1 MYNSPTLNRFK
12 VSPLMLA
19 MAAATVFL
27 PTLVS
32 AASTVGNESTQL
44 ETITV
49 QAEEENPAVTGGA
62 KSYTAKSASTS
73 TKLNLS
79 LRETPQS
86 VKVLTREYL
95 DDANI
100 NSFQDMLNSVTGVT
114 TNRWDERQYPTA
126 RGFDVDYYLFDS
138 VPSTVGMDASD
149 PDLTMYDRVELV
161 KGANGLMTGAG
172 NPAIA
177 INMIRKHADSKELT
191 GRLSTSFGSWDNYS
205 STVDISAPLTRDG
218 DVRGRLVVKHE
229 TKDSFMDG
237 YEKENNVLYGVIDA
251 DLTDSTYVS
260 VGASYQ
266 NLERD
271 GVRWGGLPAFYSDGT
286 RTNFDRSKII
296 SSDWTYWD
304 TDTIS
309 AFATMK
315 QKLFK
320 DVNLNIN
327 YSYRELKQE
336 TALLYFGP
344 SYANG
349 GTVPNTGTVDKATNQ
364 GVGSLSTW
372 SDRTKTTENN
382 IDTFISAPF
391 TLGGLQQEVVAGF
404 MYNQSKNDTWYSGS
418 PTLSGAT
425 IDFDDINMPLAGDI
439 SNTNLYQVPNKT
451 TQTGAYLAGKFILL
465 EPLKLITGVRVSNWK
480 YESEDGV
487 NNRKFNNEVTPYAGL
502 VFDFLDDYSWYA
514 SYTEIF
520 KPEDKRNVNGEYL
533 DPRNGNSLETGL
545 KGEFLDGQLNASLAV
560 FKTQQDNVAEAI
572 DNVFIPDANGDPTK
586 EQAYRSVDGVESK
599 GIEFELDGKITNN
612 WDMSFG
618 VAHFNVEDANGKK
631 VQTTAARTSANL
643 FTKYT
648 LDKWSLGGGLNYKS
662 EAYKDEAARRITQ
675 DAYVLANLM
684 AAYQVDQNIKLQL
697 NVNNLF
703 DEKYYEGLGKNSM
716 VYGAPRN
723 ATLTFRYQF

>member
-49 QAEEENPAVTGGA
+49 QAEKENPAVTEGT

-126 RGFDVDYYLFDS
+126 RGFDVDYYLFDG
-138 VPSTVGMDASD
+138 VPSSSELDIASD
-149 PDLTMYDRVELV
+149 PDLSMYDRVELV

-177 INMIRKHADSKELT
+177 INMIRKHANAKELT
-191 GRLSTSFGSWDNYS
+191 GTLSSSYGSWNAWNS
-205 STVDISAPLTRDG
+205 MADISAPLNADG
-218 DVRGRLVVKHE
+218 TVRGRVVVKHE
-229 TKDSFMDG
+229 STDSFADL
-237 YEKENNVLYGVIDA
+237 YEKENNLFYGVLDA
-251 DLTDSTYVS
+251 DLTDSTYLS

-266 NLERD
+266 ELDRS
-271 GVRWGGLPAFYSDGT
+271 GIKWGGLPAFYNDGSLT
-286 RTNFDRSKII
+286 DFDRDLTVT
-296 SSDWTYWD
+296 SDWTYWN
-304 TDTIS
+304 TNTTTV
-309 AFATMK
+309 FAQFK
-315 QKLFK
+315 QKLFN
-320 DVNLNIN
+320 DITLNVN
-327 YSYRELKQE
+327 YDYREIDAE
-336 TALLYFGP
+336 TALLYLW
-344 SYANG
+344 SES
-349 GTVPNTGTVDKATNQ
+349 VDKTTNSS
-364 GVGSLSTW
+364 GGLYPYTDTS
-372 SDRTKTTENN
+372 KTTQNN
-382 IDTFISAPF
+382 ADVYISAPF

-404 MYNQSKNDTWYSGS
+404 MYNQSELTDRYYGS
-418 PTLSGAT
+418 PTLDNGT
-425 IDFDDINMPLAGDI
+425 IDFNNFTPSKIIGSINNNVANP
-439 SNTNLYQVPNKT
+439 SNKT
-451 TQTGAYLAGKFILL
+451 TQTGAYLAGKFTLL
-465 EPLKLITGVRVSNWK
+465 EPLKLVTGVRVSNWE
-480 YESEDGV
+480 YESEDG
-487 NNRKFNNEVTPYAGL
+487 NGNRKYNNKVTPYAGL
-502 VFDFLDDYSWYA
+502 IYDFLEDYSWYA

-520 KPEDKRNVNGEYL
+520 KPENKQDANQQYL
-533 DPRNGNSLETGL
+533 DPREGKSYETGL
-545 KGEFLDGQLNASLAV
+545 KGEFFDKQLNASMSV
-560 FKTQQDNVAEAI
+560 FLTQQDNVAEKI
-572 DNVFIPDANGDPTK
+572 GSIKIGDEFKDVYSSTD
-586 EQAYRSVDGVESK
+586 SVESK
-599 GIEFELDGKITNN
+599 GFEIELDGKITNN

-662 EAYKDEAARRITQ
+662 EAYKDEAAGRITQ

>member
-49 QAEEENPAVTGGA
+49 QAEKENPAVTGGA

-126 RGFDVDYYLFDS
+126 RGFDVDYYLFDG
-138 VPSTVGMDASD
+138 VPSSSELDIASD
-149 PDLTMYDRVELV
+149 PDLSMYDRVELV

-177 INMIRKHADSKELT
+177 INMIRKHANAKELT
-191 GRLSTSFGSWDNYS
+191 GTLSSSYGSWNAWNS
-205 STVDISAPLTRDG
+205 MADISAPLNADG
-218 DVRGRLVVKHE
+218 TVRGRVVVKHE
-229 TKDSFMDG
+229 STDSFADL
-237 YEKENNVLYGVIDA
+237 YEKENNLFYGVLDA
-251 DLTDSTYVS
+251 DLTDSTYLS

-266 NLERD
+266 ELDRS
-271 GVRWGGLPAFYSDGT
+271 GIKWGGLPAFYNDGSLT
-286 RTNFDRSKII
+286 DFDRDLTVT
-296 SSDWTYWD
+296 SDWTYWN
-304 TDTIS
+304 TNTTT
-309 AFATMK
+309 AFAQFK
-315 QKLFK
+315 QKLFN
-320 DVNLNIN
+320 DITLNVN
-327 YSYRELKQE
+327 YDYREIDAE
-336 TALLYFGP
+336 TALLYLW
-344 SYANG
+344 SES
-349 GTVPNTGTVDKATNQ
+349 VDKTTNSS
-364 GVGSLSTW
+364 GGLYPYTDTS
-372 SDRTKTTENN
+372 KTTQNN
-382 IDTFISAPF
+382 ADVYISAPF

-404 MYNQSKNDTWYSGS
+404 MYNQSELTDRYYGS
-418 PTLSGAT
+418 PTLDNGT
-425 IDFDDINMPLAGDI
+425 IDFNNFTPSKIIGSINNNVANP
-439 SNTNLYQVPNKT
+439 SNKT
-451 TQTGAYLAGKFILL
+451 TQTGVYLAGKFTLL
-465 EPLKLITGVRVSNWK
+465 EPLKLVTGVRVSNWE
-480 YESEDGV
+480 YESEDG
-487 NNRKFNNEVTPYAGL
+487 NGNRKYNNKVTPYAGL
-502 VFDFLDDYSWYA
+502 IYDFLEDYSWYA

-520 KPEDKRNVNGEYL
+520 KPENKQDANQQYL
-533 DPRNGNSLETGL
+533 DPREGKSYETGL
-545 KGEFLDGQLNASLAV
+545 KGEFFDKQLNASMSV
-560 FKTQQDNVAEAI
+560 FLTQQDNVAEKI
-572 DNVFIPDANGDPTK
+572 GSIKIGDEFKDVYSSTD
-586 EQAYRSVDGVESK
+586 SVESK
-599 GIEFELDGKITNN
+599 GFEIELDGKITNN

>member
-49 QAEEENPAVTGGA
+49 QAEKENPAVTEGT

-126 RGFDVDYYLFDS
+126 RGFDVDYYLFDG
-138 VPSTVGMDASD
+138 VPSSSELDIASD
-149 PDLTMYDRVELV
+149 PDLSMYDRVELV

-177 INMIRKHADSKELT
+177 INMIRKHANAKELT
-191 GRLSTSFGSWDNYS
+191 GTLSSSYGSWNAWNS
-205 STVDISAPLTRDG
+205 MADISAPLNADG
-218 DVRGRLVVKHE
+218 TVRGRVVVKHE
-229 TKDSFMDG
+229 STDSFADL
-237 YEKENNVLYGVIDA
+237 YEKENNLFYGVLDA
-251 DLTDSTYVS
+251 DLTDSTYLS

-266 NLERD
+266 ELDRS
-271 GVRWGGLPAFYSDGT
+271 GIKWGGLPAFYNDGSLT
-286 RTNFDRSKII
+286 DFDRDLTVT
-296 SSDWTYWD
+296 SDWTYWN
-304 TDTIS
+304 TNTTT
-309 AFATMK
+309 AFAQFK
-315 QKLFK
+315 QKLFN
-320 DVNLNIN
+320 DITLNVN
-327 YSYRELKQE
+327 YDYREIDAE
-336 TALLYFGP
+336 TALLYLW
-344 SYANG
+344 SES
-349 GTVPNTGTVDKATNQ
+349 VDKTTNSS
-364 GVGSLSTW
+364 GGLYPYTDTS
-372 SDRTKTTENN
+372 KTTQNN
-382 IDTFISAPF
+382 ADVYISAPF

-404 MYNQSKNDTWYSGS
+404 MYNQSELTDRYYGS
-418 PTLSGAT
+418 PTLDNGT
-425 IDFDDINMPLAGDI
+425 IDFNNFTPSKIIGSINNNVANP
-439 SNTNLYQVPNKT
+439 SNKT
-451 TQTGAYLAGKFILL
+451 TQTGVYLAGKFTLL
-465 EPLKLITGVRVSNWK
+465 EPLKLVTGVRVSNWE
-480 YESEDGV
+480 YESEDG
-487 NNRKFNNEVTPYAGL
+487 NGNRKYNNKVTPYAGL
-502 VFDFLDDYSWYA
+502 IYDFLEDYSWYA

-520 KPEDKRNVNGEYL
+520 KPENKQDANQQYL
-533 DPRNGNSLETGL
+533 DPREGKSYETGL
-545 KGEFLDGQLNASLAV
+545 KGEFFDKQLNASMSV
-560 FKTQQDNVAEAI
+560 FLTQQDNVAEKI
-572 DNVFIPDANGDPTK
+572 GSIKIGDEFKDVYSSTD
-586 EQAYRSVDGVESK
+586 SVESK
-599 GIEFELDGKITNN
+599 GFEIELDGKITNN

-618 VAHFNVEDANGKK
+618 IAHFNAEDANGKK

-662 EAYKDEAARRITQ
+662 EAYKDEAAGRITQ

>member
-32 AASTVGNESTQL
+32 AAAIDNESTQL

-49 QAEEENPAVTGGA
+49 QAEEENPAVTEGT

-126 RGFDVDYYLFDS
+126 RGFDVDYYLFDG
-138 VPSTVGMDASD
+138 VPSSSELDIASD
-149 PDLTMYDRVELV
+149 PDLSMYDRVELV

-172 NPAIA
+172 NPSIA
-177 INMIRKHADSKELT
+177 INMVRKHANAKELT
-191 GRLSTSFGSWDNYS
+191 GTLSSSYGSWNAWNS
-205 STVDISAPLTRDG
+205 MADISAPLNADG
-218 DVRGRLVVKHE
+218 TVRGRVVVKHE
-229 TKDSFMDG
+229 STDSFADL
-237 YEKENNVLYGVIDA
+237 YEKENNLFYGVLDA

-266 NLERD
+266 ELDRS
-271 GVRWGGLPAFYSDGT
+271 GIKWGGLPAFYNDGSLT
-286 RTNFDRSKII
+286 DFDRDLTVT
-296 SSDWTYWD
+296 SDWTYWN
-304 TDTIS
+304 TNTTT
-309 AFATMK
+309 AFAQFK
-315 QKLFK
+315 QKLFN
-320 DVNLNIN
+320 DITLNVN
-327 YSYRELKQE
+327 YDYREIDAE
-336 TALLYFGP
+336 TALLYLW
-344 SYANG
+344 SES
-349 GTVPNTGTVDKATNQ
+349 VDKTTNSS
-364 GVGSLSTW
+364 GGLYPYTDTS
-372 SDRTKTTENN
+372 KTTQNN
-382 IDTFISAPF
+382 ADVYISAPF

-404 MYNQSKNDTWYSGS
+404 MYNQSKLTDRYYGS
-418 PTLSGAT
+418 PTLDNST
-425 IDFDDINMPLAGDI
+425 IDFNNFTPSKILGSINNNVAN
-439 SNTNLYQVPNKT
+439 SSNKT
-451 TQTGAYLAGKFILL
+451 TQTGAYLAGKFTLL
-465 EPLKLITGVRVSNWK
+465 EPLKLVTGVRVSNWE
-480 YESEDGV
+480 YESADGKG
-487 NNRKFNNEVTPYAGL
+487 NRKFDNKVTPYAGL
-502 VFDFLDDYSWYA
+502 IYDFLEDYSWYA
-514 SYTEIF
+514 SYTGIF
-520 KPEDKRNVNGEYL
+520 KPEDKQDANQQYL
-533 DPRNGNSLETGL
+533 DPREGKSYETGL
-545 KGEFLDGQLNASLAV
+545 KGEFFDKQLNASMSV
-560 FKTQQDNVAEAI
+560 FLTKQDNVAEKSGSIEI
-572 DNVFIPDANGDPTK
+572 DNKPVDV
-586 EQAYRSVDGVESK
+586 YSSVDGVESK
-599 GIEFELDGKITNN
+599 GFEIELDGKLTDK
-612 WDMSFG
+612 WDMTFG
-618 VAHFNVEDANGKK
+618 IAHFNAEDANGKK

-643 FTKYT
+643 FSKYT
-648 LDKWSLGGGLNYKS
+648 LDRWSFGGGLNYKS
-662 EAYKDEAARRITQ
+662 EAYKDETAGRITQ

>member
-32 AASTVGNESTQL
+32 AAAIENESTQL

-49 QAEEENPAVTGGA
+49 QAEEENPAVTEGT

-126 RGFDVDYYLFDS
+126 RGFDVDYYLFDG
-138 VPSTVGMDASD
+138 VPSSSELDIASD
-149 PDLTMYDRVELV
+149 PDLSMYDRVELV

-177 INMIRKHADSKELT
+177 INMIRKHANAKELT
-191 GRLSTSFGSWDNYS
+191 GTLSSSYGSWNAWNS
-205 STVDISAPLTRDG
+205 MADISAPLNADG
-218 DVRGRLVVKHE
+218 TVRGRVVVKHE
-229 TKDSFMDG
+229 STDSFADL
-237 YEKENNVLYGVIDA
+237 YEKENNLFYGVLDA
-251 DLTDSTYVS
+251 DLTDSTYLS

-266 NLERD
+266 ELDRS
-271 GVRWGGLPAFYSDGT
+271 GIKWGGLPAFYDDGSLT
-286 RTNFDRSKII
+286 DFDRDLTVT
-296 SSDWTYWD
+296 SDWTYWN
-304 TDTIS
+304 TNTTT
-309 AFATMK
+309 AFAQFK
-315 QKLFK
+315 QKLFN
-320 DVNLNIN
+320 DITLNVN
-327 YSYRELKQE
+327 YDYREIDAE
-336 TALLYFGP
+336 TALLYLW
-344 SYANG
+344 SES
-349 GTVPNTGTVDKATNQ
+349 VDKTTNSS
-364 GVGSLSTW
+364 GGLYPYTDTS
-372 SDRTKTTENN
+372 KTTQNN
-382 IDTFISAPF
+382 ADVYISAPF

-404 MYNQSKNDTWYSGS
+404 MYNQSELTDRYYGS
-418 PTLSGAT
+418 PTLDNGT
-425 IDFDDINMPLAGDI
+425 IDFNNFTPSKIIGSINNNVANP
-439 SNTNLYQVPNKT
+439 SNKT
-451 TQTGAYLAGKFILL
+451 TQTGAYLAGKFTLL
-465 EPLKLITGVRVSNWK
+465 EPLKLVTGVRVSNWE
-480 YESEDGV
+480 YESEDG
-487 NNRKFNNEVTPYAGL
+487 NGNRKYNNKVTPYAGL
-502 VFDFLDDYSWYA
+502 IYDFLEDYSWYA

-520 KPEDKRNVNGEYL
+520 KPENKQDANQQYL
-533 DPRNGNSLETGL
+533 DPREGKSYETGL
-545 KGEFLDGQLNASLAV
+545 KGEFFDKQLNASMSV
-560 FKTQQDNVAEAI
+560 FLTQQDNVAEKI
-572 DNVFIPDANGDPTK
+572 GSIKIGDEFKDVYSSTD
-586 EQAYRSVDGVESK
+586 SVESK
-599 GIEFELDGKITNN
+599 GFEIELDGKITNN

-662 EAYKDEAARRITQ
+662 EAYKDEAAGRITQ

-684 AAYQVDQNIKLQL
+684 AAYQIDQNIKLQL

>member
-49 QAEEENPAVTGGA
+49 QAEKENPAVTEGT

-126 RGFDVDYYLFDS
+126 RGFDVDYYLFDG
-138 VPSTVGMDASD
+138 VPSSSELDIASD
-149 PDLTMYDRVELV
+149 PDLSMYDRVELV

-177 INMIRKHADSKELT
+177 INMIRKHANAKELT
-191 GRLSTSFGSWDNYS
+191 GTLSSSYGSWNAWNS
-205 STVDISAPLTRDG
+205 MADISAPLNADG
-218 DVRGRLVVKHE
+218 TVRGRVVVKHE
-229 TKDSFMDG
+229 STDSFADL
-237 YEKENNVLYGVIDA
+237 YEKENNLFYGVLDA
-251 DLTDSTYVS
+251 DLTDSTYLS

-266 NLERD
+266 ELDRS
-271 GVRWGGLPAFYSDGT
+271 GIKWGGLPAFYNDGSLT
-286 RTNFDRSKII
+286 DFDRDLTVT
-296 SSDWTYWD
+296 SDWTYWN
-304 TDTIS
+304 TNTTT
-309 AFATMK
+309 AFAQFK
-315 QKLFK
+315 QKLFN
-320 DVNLNIN
+320 DITLNVN
-327 YSYRELKQE
+327 YDYREIDAE
-336 TALLYFGP
+336 TALLYLW
-344 SYANG
+344 SES
-349 GTVPNTGTVDKATNQ
+349 VDKTTNSS
-364 GVGSLSTW
+364 GGLYPYTDTS
-372 SDRTKTTENN
+372 KTTQNN
-382 IDTFISAPF
+382 ADVYISAPF

-404 MYNQSKNDTWYSGS
+404 MYNQSELTDRYYGS
-418 PTLSGAT
+418 PTLDNGT
-425 IDFDDINMPLAGDI
+425 IDFNNFTPSKIIGSINNNVANP
-439 SNTNLYQVPNKT
+439 SNKT
-451 TQTGAYLAGKFILL
+451 TQTGVYLAGKFTLL
-465 EPLKLITGVRVSNWK
+465 EPLKLVTGVRVSNWE
-480 YESEDGV
+480 YESEDG
-487 NNRKFNNEVTPYAGL
+487 NGNRKYNNKVTPYAGL
-502 VFDFLDDYSWYA
+502 IYDFLEDYSWYA

-520 KPEDKRNVNGEYL
+520 KPENKQDANQQYL
-533 DPRNGNSLETGL
+533 DPREGKSYETGL
-545 KGEFLDGQLNASLAV
+545 KGEFFDKQLNASMSV
-560 FKTQQDNVAEAI
+560 FLTQQDNVAEKI
-572 DNVFIPDANGDPTK
+572 GSIKIGDEFKDVYSSTD
-586 EQAYRSVDGVESK
+586 SVESK
-599 GIEFELDGKITNN
+599 GFEIELDGKITNN

-662 EAYKDEAARRITQ
+662 EAYKDEAAGRITQ

>member
-1 MYNSPTLNRFK
+1 MYNSPTLNRSK

-49 QAEEENPAVTGGA
+49 QAEKENPAVTEGT

-126 RGFDVDYYLFDS
+126 RGFDVDYYLFDG
-138 VPSTVGMDASD
+138 VPSSSELDIASD
-149 PDLTMYDRVELV
+149 PDLSMYDRVELV

-177 INMIRKHADSKELT
+177 INMIRKHANSKELT
-191 GRLSTSFGSWDNYS
+191 GTLSSSYGSWNAWNS
-205 STVDISAPLTRDG
+205 MADISAPLNADG
-218 DVRGRLVVKHE
+218 TVRGRVVVKHE
-229 TKDSFMDG
+229 STDSFADL
-237 YEKENNVLYGVIDA
+237 YEKENNLFYGVLDA
-251 DLTDSTYVS
+251 DLTDSTYLS

-266 NLERD
+266 ELDRS
-271 GVRWGGLPAFYSDGT
+271 GIKWGGLPAFYNDGSLT
-286 RTNFDRSKII
+286 DFDRDLTVT
-296 SSDWTYWD
+296 SDWTYWN
-304 TDTIS
+304 TNTTT
-309 AFATMK
+309 AFAQFK
-315 QKLFK
+315 QKLFN
-320 DVNLNIN
+320 DITLNVN
-327 YSYRELKQE
+327 YDYREIDAE
-336 TALLYFGP
+336 TALLYLW
-344 SYANG
+344 SES
-349 GTVPNTGTVDKATNQ
+349 VDKTTNSS
-364 GVGSLSTW
+364 GGLYPYTDTS
-372 SDRTKTTENN
+372 KTTQNN
-382 IDTFISAPF
+382 ADVYISAPF

-404 MYNQSKNDTWYSGS
+404 MYNQSELTDRYYGS
-418 PTLSGAT
+418 PTLDNGT
-425 IDFDDINMPLAGDI
+425 IDFNNFTPSKIIGSINNNVENP
-439 SNTNLYQVPNKT
+439 SNKT
-451 TQTGAYLAGKFILL
+451 TQTGAYLAGKFTLV
-465 EPLKLITGVRVSNWK
+465 EPLKLVTGVRVSNWE
-480 YESEDGV
+480 YESEDDNG
-487 NNRKFNNEVTPYAGL
+487 NRKYNNKVTPYAGL
-502 VFDFLDDYSWYA
+502 IYDFLEDYSWYA

-520 KPEDKRNVNGEYL
+520 KPENKQDANQQYL
-533 DPRNGNSLETGL
+533 DPREGKSYETGL
-545 KGEFLDGQLNASLAV
+545 KGEFFNKQLNASMSV
-560 FKTQQDNVAEAI
+560 FLTQQDNVAEKI
-572 DNVFIPDANGDPTK
+572 GSIKIGDEFKDVYSSTD
-586 EQAYRSVDGVESK
+586 SVESK
-599 GIEFELDGKITNN
+599 GFEIELDGKITNN

-618 VAHFNVEDANGKK
+618 VAHFNAEDANGKK

-662 EAYKDEAARRITQ
+662 EAYKDEAAGRITQ

>member
-1 MYNSPTLNRFK
+1 MYNSPTLNRSK

-49 QAEEENPAVTGGA
+49 QAEKENPAVTEGT

-126 RGFDVDYYLFDS
+126 RGFDVDYYLFDG
-138 VPSTVGMDASD
+138 VPSSSELDIASD
-149 PDLTMYDRVELV
+149 PDLSMYDRVELV

-177 INMIRKHADSKELT
+177 INMIRKHANSKELT
-191 GRLSTSFGSWDNYS
+191 GTLSSSYGSWNAWNS
-205 STVDISAPLTRDG
+205 MADISAPLNADG
-218 DVRGRLVVKHE
+218 TVRGRVVVKHE
-229 TKDSFMDG
+229 STDSFADL
-237 YEKENNVLYGVIDA
+237 YEKENNLFYGVLDA
-251 DLTDSTYVS
+251 DLTDSTYLS

-266 NLERD
+266 ELDRS
-271 GVRWGGLPAFYSDGT
+271 GIKWGGLPAFYNDGSLT
-286 RTNFDRSKII
+286 DFDRDLTVT
-296 SSDWTYWD
+296 SDWTYWN
-304 TDTIS
+304 TNTTTV
-309 AFATMK
+309 FAQFK
-315 QKLFK
+315 QKLFN
-320 DVNLNIN
+320 DITLNVN
-327 YSYRELKQE
+327 YDYREIDAE
-336 TALLYFGP
+336 TALLYLW
-344 SYANG
+344 SES
-349 GTVPNTGTVDKATNQ
+349 VDKTTNSS
-364 GVGSLSTW
+364 GGLYPYTDTS
-372 SDRTKTTENN
+372 KTTQNN
-382 IDTFISAPF
+382 ADVYISAPF

-404 MYNQSKNDTWYSGS
+404 MYNQSELTDRYYGS
-418 PTLSGAT
+418 PTLDNGT
-425 IDFDDINMPLAGDI
+425 IDFNNFTPSKIIGSINNNVENP
-439 SNTNLYQVPNKT
+439 SNKT
-451 TQTGAYLAGKFILL
+451 TQTGAYLAGKFTLV
-465 EPLKLITGVRVSNWK
+465 EPLKLVTGVRVSNWE
-480 YESEDGV
+480 YESEDG
-487 NNRKFNNEVTPYAGL
+487 NGNRKYNNKVTPYAGL
-502 VFDFLDDYSWYA
+502 IYDFLEDYSWYA

-520 KPEDKRNVNGEYL
+520 KPENKQDANQQYL
-533 DPRNGNSLETGL
+533 DPREGKSYETGL
-545 KGEFLDGQLNASLAV
+545 KGEFFNKQLNASMSV
-560 FKTQQDNVAEAI
+560 FLTQQDNVAEKI
-572 DNVFIPDANGDPTK
+572 GSIKIGDEFKDVYSSTD
-586 EQAYRSVDGVESK
+586 SVESK
-599 GIEFELDGKITNN
+599 GFEIELDGKITNN

-618 VAHFNVEDANGKK
+618 VAHFNAEDANGKK

-662 EAYKDEAARRITQ
+662 EAYKDEAAGRITQ

>member
-49 QAEEENPAVTGGA
+49 QAEKENPAVTEGT

-126 RGFDVDYYLFDS
+126 RGFDVDYYLFDG
-138 VPSTVGMDASD
+138 VPSSSELDIASD
-149 PDLTMYDRVELV
+149 PDLSMYDRVELV

-177 INMIRKHADSKELT
+177 INMIRKHANAKELT
-191 GRLSTSFGSWDNYS
+191 GTLSSSYGSWNAWNS
-205 STVDISAPLTRDG
+205 MADISAPLNADG
-218 DVRGRLVVKHE
+218 TVRGRVVVKHE
-229 TKDSFMDG
+229 STDSFADL
-237 YEKENNVLYGVIDA
+237 YEKENNLFYGVLDA
-251 DLTDSTYVS
+251 DLTDSTYLS

-266 NLERD
+266 ELDRS
-271 GVRWGGLPAFYSDGT
+271 GIKWGGLPAFYNDGSLT
-286 RTNFDRSKII
+286 DFDRDLTVT
-296 SSDWTYWD
+296 SDWTYWN
-304 TDTIS
+304 TNTTT
-309 AFATMK
+309 AFAQFK
-315 QKLFK
+315 QKLFN
-320 DVNLNIN
+320 DITLNVN
-327 YSYRELKQE
+327 YDYREIDAE
-336 TALLYFGP
+336 TALLYLW
-344 SYANG
+344 SES
-349 GTVPNTGTVDKATNQ
+349 VDKTTNSS
-364 GVGSLSTW
+364 GGLYPYTDTS
-372 SDRTKTTENN
+372 KTTQNN
-382 IDTFISAPF
+382 ADVYISAPF
-391 TLGGLQQEVVAGF
+391 TLGGLQQEVIAGF
-404 MYNQSKNDTWYSGS
+404 MYNQSELTDRYYGS
-418 PTLSGAT
+418 PTLDNGT
-425 IDFDDINMPLAGDI
+425 IDFDDFTPSKIIGSINNNVANP
-439 SNTNLYQVPNKT
+439 SNKT
-451 TQTGAYLAGKFILL
+451 TQTGVYLAGKFTLL
-465 EPLKLITGVRVSNWK
+465 EPLKLVTGVRVSNWE
-480 YESEDGV
+480 YESEDG
-487 NNRKFNNEVTPYAGL
+487 NGNRKYNNKVTPYAGL
-502 VFDFLDDYSWYA
+502 IYDFLEDYSWYA

-520 KPEDKRNVNGEYL
+520 KPENKQDANQQYL
-533 DPRNGNSLETGL
+533 DPREGKSYETGL
-545 KGEFLDGQLNASLAV
+545 KGEFFDKQLNASMSV
-560 FKTQQDNVAEAI
+560 FLTQQDNVAEKI
-572 DNVFIPDANGDPTK
+572 GSIKIGDEFKDVYSSTD
-586 EQAYRSVDGVESK
+586 SVESK
-599 GIEFELDGKITNN
+599 GFEIELDGKITNN

-662 EAYKDEAARRITQ
+662 EAYKDEAAGRITQ

>member
-49 QAEEENPAVTGGA
+49 QAEKENPAVTEGT

-177 INMIRKHADSKELT
+177 INMIRKHANAKELT
-191 GRLSTSFGSWDNYS
+191 GTLSSSYGSWNAWNS
-205 STVDISAPLTRDG
+205 MADISAPLNADG
-218 DVRGRLVVKHE
+218 TVRGRVVVKHE
-229 TKDSFMDG
+229 STDSFADL
-237 YEKENNVLYGVIDA
+237 YEKENNLFYGVLDA
-251 DLTDSTYVS
+251 DLTDSTYLS

-266 NLERD
+266 ELDRS
-271 GVRWGGLPAFYSDGT
+271 GIKWGGLPAFYNDGSLT
-286 RTNFDRSKII
+286 DFDRDLTVT
-296 SSDWTYWD
+296 SDWTYWN
-304 TDTIS
+304 TNTTTV
-309 AFATMK
+309 FAQFK
-315 QKLFK
+315 QKLFN
-320 DVNLNIN
+320 DITLNVN
-327 YSYRELKQE
+327 YDYREIDAE
-336 TALLYFGP
+336 TALLYLW
-344 SYANG
+344 SES
-349 GTVPNTGTVDKATNQ
+349 VDKTTNSS
-364 GVGSLSTW
+364 GGLYPYTDTS
-372 SDRTKTTENN
+372 KTTQNN
-382 IDTFISAPF
+382 ADVYISAPF
-391 TLGGLQQEVVAGF
+391 TLGGLQQEVIAGF
-404 MYNQSKNDTWYSGS
+404 MYNQSELTDRYYGS
-418 PTLSGAT
+418 PTLDNGT
-425 IDFDDINMPLAGDI
+425 IDFNNFTPSKIIGSINNNVANP
-439 SNTNLYQVPNKT
+439 SNKT
-451 TQTGAYLAGKFILL
+451 TQTGVYLAGKFTLL
-465 EPLKLITGVRVSNWK
+465 EPLKLVTGVRVSNWE
-480 YESEDGV
+480 YESEDG
-487 NNRKFNNEVTPYAGL
+487 NGNRKYNNKVTPYAGL
-502 VFDFLDDYSWYA
+502 IYDFLEDYSWYA

-520 KPEDKRNVNGEYL
+520 KPENKQDANQQYL
-533 DPRNGNSLETGL
+533 DPREGKSYETGL
-545 KGEFLDGQLNASLAV
+545 KGEFFDKQLNASMSV
-560 FKTQQDNVAEAI
+560 FLTQQDNVAEKI
-572 DNVFIPDANGDPTK
+572 GSIKIGDEFKDVYSSTD
-586 EQAYRSVDGVESK
+586 SVESK
-599 GIEFELDGKITNN
+599 GFEIELDGKITNN

-662 EAYKDEAARRITQ
+662 EAYKDEAAGRITQ

-684 AAYQVDQNIKLQL
+684 AAYPVDQNIKLQL

>member
-49 QAEEENPAVTGGA
+49 QAEKENPAVTEGT

-126 RGFDVDYYLFDS
+126 RGFDVDYYLFDG
-138 VPSTVGMDASD
+138 VPSSSELDIASD
-149 PDLTMYDRVELV
+149 PDLSMYDRVELV

-172 NPAIA
+172 NPSIA
-177 INMIRKHADSKELT
+177 INMVRKHANAKELT
-191 GRLSTSFGSWDNYS
+191 GTLSSSYGSWNAWNS
-205 STVDISAPLTRDG
+205 MADISAPLNTDG
-218 DVRGRLVVKHE
+218 SVRGRVVVKHE
-229 TKDSFMDG
+229 STDAFADL
-237 YEKENNVLYGVIDA
+237 YEKENNLFYSVIDA
-251 DLTDSTYVS
+251 DLTDNTYLS

-266 NLERD
+266 ELDRS
-271 GVRWGGLPAFYSDGT
+271 GIKWGGLPAFYNDGSLT
-286 RTNFDRSKII
+286 DFDRDLTVT
-296 SSDWTYWD
+296 SDWTYWN
-304 TDTIS
+304 TNTTTV
-309 AFATMK
+309 FAQFK
-315 QKLFK
+315 QKLFN
-320 DVNLNIN
+320 DITLNVN
-327 YSYRELKQE
+327 YDYREIDAE
-336 TALLYFGP
+336 TALLYLW
-344 SYANG
+344 SES
-349 GTVPNTGTVDKATNQ
+349 VDKTTNSS
-364 GVGSLSTW
+364 GGLYPYTDTS
-372 SDRTKTTENN
+372 KTTQNN
-382 IDTFISAPF
+382 ADVYISAPF

-404 MYNQSKNDTWYSGS
+404 MYNQSELTDRYYGS
-418 PTLSGAT
+418 PTLDNGT
-425 IDFDDINMPLAGDI
+425 IDFNNFTPSKIIGSINNNVANP
-439 SNTNLYQVPNKT
+439 SNKT
-451 TQTGAYLAGKFILL
+451 TQTGVYLAGKFTLL
-465 EPLKLITGVRVSNWK
+465 EPLKLVTGVRVSNWE
-480 YESEDGV
+480 YESEDG
-487 NNRKFNNEVTPYAGL
+487 NGNRKYNNKVTPYAGL
-502 VFDFLDDYSWYA
+502 IYDFLEDYSWYA

-520 KPEDKRNVNGEYL
+520 KPENKQDANQQYL
-533 DPRNGNSLETGL
+533 DPREGKSYETGL
-545 KGEFLDGQLNASLAV
+545 KGEFFDKQLNASMSV
-560 FKTQQDNVAEAI
+560 FLTQQDNVAEKI
-572 DNVFIPDANGDPTK
+572 GSIKIGDEFKDVYSSTD
-586 EQAYRSVDGVESK
+586 SVESK
-599 GIEFELDGKITNN
+599 GFEIELDGKITNN

-662 EAYKDEAARRITQ
+662 EAYKDEAAGRITQ

>member
-32 AASTVGNESTQL
+32 AAAIENESTQL

-49 QAEEENPAVTGGA
+49 QAEEENPAVTEGT

-126 RGFDVDYYLFDS
+126 RGFDVDYYLFDG
-138 VPSTVGMDASD
+138 VPSSSELDTASD
-149 PDLTMYDRVELV
+149 PDLSMYDRVELV
-161 KGANGLMTGAG
+161 KDANGLMTGAG

-177 INMIRKHADSKELT
+177 INMIRKHANAKELT
-191 GRLSTSFGSWDNYS
+191 GTLSSSYGSWNAWNS
-205 STVDISAPLTRDG
+205 MADISASLNADG
-218 DVRGRLVVKHE
+218 TVRGRVVVKHE
-229 TKDSFMDG
+229 STDSFADL
-237 YEKENNVLYGVIDA
+237 YEKENNLFYGVLDA
-251 DLTDSTYVS
+251 DLTDSTYLS

-266 NLERD
+266 ELDRS
-271 GVRWGGLPAFYSDGT
+271 GIKWGGLPAFYNDGSLT
-286 RTNFDRSKII
+286 DFDRDLTVT
-296 SSDWTYWD
+296 SDWTYWN
-304 TDTIS
+304 TNTTT
-309 AFATMK
+309 AFAQFK
-315 QKLFK
+315 QKLFN
-320 DVNLNIN
+320 DITLNVN
-327 YSYRELKQE
+327 YDYREIDAE
-336 TALLYFGP
+336 TALLYLW
-344 SYANG
+344 SES
-349 GTVPNTGTVDKATNQ
+349 VDKATNSSA
-364 GVGSLSTW
+364 GLYPYTDTS
-372 SDRTKTTENN
+372 KTTQNN
-382 IDTFISAPF
+382 ADVYFSAPF

-404 MYNQSKNDTWYSGS
+404 MYNQSELTDRYYGS
-418 PTLSGAT
+418 PTLDNGT
-425 IDFDDINMPLAGDI
+425 IDFNNFTPSKIIGSINNNVANP
-439 SNTNLYQVPNKT
+439 SNKT
-451 TQTGAYLAGKFILL
+451 TQTGAYLAGKFTLL
-465 EPLKLITGVRVSNWK
+465 EPLKLVTGVRVSNWE
-480 YESEDGV
+480 YESEDG
-487 NNRKFNNEVTPYAGL
+487 NGNRKYNNKVTPYAGL
-502 VFDFLDDYSWYA
+502 IYDFLEDYSWYA

-520 KPEDKRNVNGEYL
+520 KPENKQDANQQYL
-533 DPRNGNSLETGL
+533 DPREGKSYETGL
-545 KGEFLDGQLNASLAV
+545 KGEFFDKQLNASMSV
-560 FKTQQDNVAEAI
+560 FLTQQDNVAEKI
-572 DNVFIPDANGDPTK
+572 GSIKIGDEFKDVYSSTD
-586 EQAYRSVDGVESK
+586 SVESK
-599 GIEFELDGKITNN
+599 GFEIELDGKITNN

-631 VQTTAARTSANL
+631 VQTTAVRTSANL

-662 EAYKDEAARRITQ
+662 EAYKDEAAGRITQ

-684 AAYQVDQNIKLQL
+684 AAYQIDQNIKLQL

>member
-49 QAEEENPAVTGGA
+49 QAEKENPAVTEGT

-126 RGFDVDYYLFDS
+126 RGFDVDYYLFDG
-138 VPSTVGMDASD
+138 VPSSSELDIASD
-149 PDLTMYDRVELV
+149 PDLSMYDRVELV

-177 INMIRKHADSKELT
+177 INMIRKHANAKELT
-191 GRLSTSFGSWDNYS
+191 GTLSSSYGSWNAWNS
-205 STVDISAPLTRDG
+205 MADISAPLNADG
-218 DVRGRLVVKHE
+218 TVRGRVVVKHE
-229 TKDSFMDG
+229 STDSFADL
-237 YEKENNVLYGVIDA
+237 YEKENNLFYGVLDA
-251 DLTDSTYVS
+251 DLTDSTYLS

-266 NLERD
+266 ELDRS
-271 GVRWGGLPAFYSDGT
+271 GIKWGGLPAFYNDGSLT
-286 RTNFDRSKII
+286 DFDRDLTVT
-296 SSDWTYWD
+296 SDWTYWN
-304 TDTIS
+304 TNTTTV
-309 AFATMK
+309 FAQFK
-315 QKLFK
+315 QKLFN
-320 DVNLNIN
+320 DITLNVN
-327 YSYRELKQE
+327 YDYREIDAE
-336 TALLYFGP
+336 TALLYLW
-344 SYANG
+344 SES
-349 GTVPNTGTVDKATNQ
+349 VDKTTNSS
-364 GVGSLSTW
+364 GGLYPYTDTS
-372 SDRTKTTENN
+372 KTTQNN
-382 IDTFISAPF
+382 ADVYISAPF
-391 TLGGLQQEVVAGF
+391 TLGGLQQEVIAGF
-404 MYNQSKNDTWYSGS
+404 MYNQSELTDRYYGS
-418 PTLSGAT
+418 PTLDNGT
-425 IDFDDINMPLAGDI
+425 IDFNNFTPSKIIGSINNNVANP
-439 SNTNLYQVPNKT
+439 SNKT
-451 TQTGAYLAGKFILL
+451 TQTGVYLAGKFTLL
-465 EPLKLITGVRVSNWK
+465 EPLKLVTGVRVSNWE
-480 YESEDGV
+480 YESEDG
-487 NNRKFNNEVTPYAGL
+487 NGNRKYNNKVTPYAGL
-502 VFDFLDDYSWYA
+502 IYDFLEDYSWYA

-520 KPEDKRNVNGEYL
+520 KPENKQDANQQYL
-533 DPRNGNSLETGL
+533 DPREGKSYETGL
-545 KGEFLDGQLNASLAV
+545 KGEFFDKQLNASMSV
-560 FKTQQDNVAEAI
+560 FLTQQDNVAEKI
-572 DNVFIPDANGDPTK
+572 GSIKIGDEFKDVYSSTD
-586 EQAYRSVDGVESK
+586 SVESK
-599 GIEFELDGKITNN
+599 GFEIELDGKITNN

>member
-19 MAAATVFL
+19 MAAVTVFL
-27 PTLVS
+27 PTLAS
-32 AASTVGNESTQL
+32 AAAIDNESTQL

-126 RGFDVDYYLFDS
+126 RGFDVDYYLFDG
-138 VPSTVGMDASD
+138 VPSSSELDIASD
-149 PDLTMYDRVELV
+149 PDLSMYDRVELV

-177 INMIRKHADSKELT
+177 INMIRKHANAKELT
-191 GRLSTSFGSWDNYS
+191 GTLSSSYGSWNAWNS
-205 STVDISAPLTRDG
+205 MADISAPLNADG
-218 DVRGRLVVKHE
+218 TVRGRVVVKHE
-229 TKDSFMDG
+229 STDSFADL
-237 YEKENNVLYGVIDA
+237 YEKENNLFYGVLDA
-251 DLTDSTYVS
+251 DLTDSTYLS

-266 NLERD
+266 ELDRS
-271 GVRWGGLPAFYSDGT
+271 GIKWGGLPAFYNDGSLT
-286 RTNFDRSKII
+286 DFDRDLTVT
-296 SSDWTYWD
+296 SDWTYWN
-304 TDTIS
+304 TNTTT
-309 AFATMK
+309 AFAQFK
-315 QKLFK
+315 QKLFN
-320 DVNLNIN
+320 DITLNVN
-327 YSYRELKQE
+327 YDYREIDAE
-336 TALLYFGP
+336 TALLYLW
-344 SYANG
+344 SES
-349 GTVPNTGTVDKATNQ
+349 VDKTTNSS
-364 GVGSLSTW
+364 GGLYPYTDTS
-372 SDRTKTTENN
+372 KTTQNN
-382 IDTFISAPF
+382 ADVYISAPF

-404 MYNQSKNDTWYSGS
+404 MYNQSGLTDRYYGS
-418 PTLSGAT
+418 PTLDNGT
-425 IDFDDINMPLAGDI
+425 IDFNNFTPSKIIGSINNNVANP
-439 SNTNLYQVPNKT
+439 SNKT
-451 TQTGAYLAGKFILL
+451 TQTGVYLAGKFTLL
-465 EPLKLITGVRVSNWK
+465 EPLKLVTGVRVSNWE
-480 YESEDGV
+480 YESEDG
-487 NNRKFNNEVTPYAGL
+487 NGNRKYNNKVTPYAGL
-502 VFDFLDDYSWYA
+502 IYDFLEDYSWYA

-520 KPEDKRNVNGEYL
+520 KPENKQDANQQYL
-533 DPRNGNSLETGL
+533 DPREGKSYETGL
-545 KGEFLDGQLNASLAV
+545 KGEFFDKQLNASMSV
-560 FKTQQDNVAEAI
+560 FLTQQDNVAEKI
-572 DNVFIPDANGDPTK
+572 GSIKIGDEFKDVYSSTD
-586 EQAYRSVDGVESK
+586 SVESK
-599 GIEFELDGKITNN
+599 GFEIELDGKITNN

>member
-27 PTLVS
+27 PTLAS
-32 AASTVGNESTQL
+32 AAAIDNESTQL

-49 QAEEENPAVTGGA
+49 QAEEENPAVTEGT

-126 RGFDVDYYLFDS
+126 RGFDVDYYLFDG
-138 VPSTVGMDASD
+138 VPSSSELDIASD
-149 PDLTMYDRVELV
+149 PDLSMYDRVELV

-177 INMIRKHADSKELT
+177 INMIRKHANAKELT
-191 GRLSTSFGSWDNYS
+191 GTLSSSYGSWNAWNS
-205 STVDISAPLTRDG
+205 MADISAPLNADG
-218 DVRGRLVVKHE
+218 TVRGRVVVKHE
-229 TKDSFMDG
+229 STDSFADL
-237 YEKENNVLYGVIDA
+237 YEKENNLFYGVLDA
-251 DLTDSTYVS
+251 DLTDSTYLS

-266 NLERD
+266 ELDRS
-271 GVRWGGLPAFYSDGT
+271 GIKWGGLPAFYNDGSLT
-286 RTNFDRSKII
+286 DFDRDLTVT
-296 SSDWTYWD
+296 SDWTYWN
-304 TDTIS
+304 TNTTT
-309 AFATMK
+309 AFAQFK
-315 QKLFK
+315 QKLFN
-320 DVNLNIN
+320 DITLNVN
-327 YSYRELKQE
+327 YDYREIDAE
-336 TALLYFGP
+336 TALLYLW
-344 SYANG
+344 SES
-349 GTVPNTGTVDKATNQ
+349 VDKTTNSS
-364 GVGSLSTW
+364 GGLYPYTDTS
-372 SDRTKTTENN
+372 KTTQNN
-382 IDTFISAPF
+382 ADVYISAPF

-404 MYNQSKNDTWYSGS
+404 MYNQSELTDRYYGS
-418 PTLSGAT
+418 PTLDNGT
-425 IDFDDINMPLAGDI
+425 IDFNNFTPSKIIGSINNNVANP
-439 SNTNLYQVPNKT
+439 SNKT
-451 TQTGAYLAGKFILL
+451 TQTGVYLAGKFTLL
-465 EPLKLITGVRVSNWK
+465 EPLKLVTGVRVSNWE
-480 YESEDGV
+480 YESEDG
-487 NNRKFNNEVTPYAGL
+487 NGNRKYNNKVTPYAGL
-502 VFDFLDDYSWYA
+502 IYDFLEDYSWYA

-520 KPEDKRNVNGEYL
+520 KPENKQDANQQYL
-533 DPRNGNSLETGL
+533 DPREGKSYETGL
-545 KGEFLDGQLNASLAV
+545 KGEFFDKQLNASMSV
-560 FKTQQDNVAEAI
+560 FLTQQDNVAEKI
-572 DNVFIPDANGDPTK
+572 GSIKIGDEFKDVYSSTD
-586 EQAYRSVDGVESK
+586 SVESK
-599 GIEFELDGKITNN
+599 GFEIELDGKITNN

-662 EAYKDEAARRITQ
+662 EAYKDEAAGRITQ

>member
-27 PTLVS
+27 PTFVS

-49 QAEEENPAVTGGA
+49 QAEKENPAVTEGT

-126 RGFDVDYYLFDS
+126 RGFDVDYYLFDGI
-138 VPSTVGMDASD
+138 PSSSELDIASD
-149 PDLTMYDRVELV
+149 PDLSMYDRVELV

-177 INMIRKHADSKELT
+177 INMIRKHANAKELT
-191 GRLSTSFGSWDNYS
+191 GTLSSSYGSWNAWNS
-205 STVDISAPLTRDG
+205 MADISAPLNADG
-218 DVRGRLVVKHE
+218 TVRGRVVVKHE
-229 TKDSFMDG
+229 STDSFADL
-237 YEKENNVLYGVIDA
+237 YEKENNLFYGVLDA
-251 DLTDSTYVS
+251 DLTDSTYLS

-266 NLERD
+266 ELDRS
-271 GVRWGGLPAFYSDGT
+271 GIKWGGLPAFYNDGSLT
-286 RTNFDRSKII
+286 DFDRDLTVT
-296 SSDWTYWD
+296 SDWTYWN
-304 TDTIS
+304 TNTTT
-309 AFATMK
+309 AFAQFK
-315 QKLFK
+315 QKLFN
-320 DVNLNIN
+320 DITLNVN
-327 YSYRELKQE
+327 YDYREIDAE
-336 TALLYFGP
+336 TALLYLW
-344 SYANG
+344 SES
-349 GTVPNTGTVDKATNQ
+349 VDKTTNSS
-364 GVGSLSTW
+364 GGLYPYTDTS
-372 SDRTKTTENN
+372 KTTQNN
-382 IDTFISAPF
+382 ADVYFSAPF

-404 MYNQSKNDTWYSGS
+404 MYNQSELTDRYYGS
-418 PTLSGAT
+418 PTLDNGT
-425 IDFDDINMPLAGDI
+425 IDFNNFTPSKIIGSINNNVANP
-439 SNTNLYQVPNKT
+439 SNKT
-451 TQTGAYLAGKFILL
+451 TQTGAYLAGKFTLL
-465 EPLKLITGVRVSNWK
+465 EPLKLVTGVRVSNWE
-480 YESEDGV
+480 YESEDG
-487 NNRKFNNEVTPYAGL
+487 NGNRKYNNKVTPYAGL
-502 VFDFLDDYSWYA
+502 IYDFLEDYSWYA

-520 KPEDKRNVNGEYL
+520 KPENKQDANQQYL
-533 DPRNGNSLETGL
+533 DPREGKSYETGL
-545 KGEFLDGQLNASLAV
+545 KGEFFDKQLNASMSV
-560 FKTQQDNVAEAI
+560 FLTQQDNVAEKI
-572 DNVFIPDANGDPTK
+572 GSIKIGDEFKDVYSSTD
-586 EQAYRSVDGVESK
+586 SVESK
-599 GIEFELDGKITNN
+599 GFEIELDGKITNN

-648 LDKWSLGGGLNYKS
+648 LYKWSLGGGLNYKS
-662 EAYKDEAARRITQ
+662 EAYKDEAAGRITQ

>member
-32 AASTVGNESTQL
+32 AAAIDNESTQL

-49 QAEEENPAVTGGA
+49 QAEEENPAVTEGT

-126 RGFDVDYYLFDS
+126 RGFDVDYYLFDG
-138 VPSTVGMDASD
+138 VPSSSELDIASD
-149 PDLTMYDRVELV
+149 PDLSMYDRVELV

-177 INMIRKHADSKELT
+177 INMIRKHANAKELT
-191 GRLSTSFGSWDNYS
+191 GTLSSSYGSWNAWNS
-205 STVDISAPLTRDG
+205 MADISAPLNADG
-218 DVRGRLVVKHE
+218 TVRGRVVVKHE
-229 TKDSFMDG
+229 STDSFADL
-237 YEKENNVLYGVIDA
+237 YEKENNLFYGVLDA
-251 DLTDSTYVS
+251 DLTDSTYLS

-266 NLERD
+266 ELDRS
-271 GVRWGGLPAFYSDGT
+271 GIKWGGLPAFYNDGSLT
-286 RTNFDRSKII
+286 DFDRDLTVT
-296 SSDWTYWD
+296 SDWTYWN
-304 TDTIS
+304 TNTTT
-309 AFATMK
+309 AFAQFK
-315 QKLFK
+315 QKLFN
-320 DVNLNIN
+320 DITLNVN
-327 YSYRELKQE
+327 YDYREIDAE
-336 TALLYFGP
+336 TALLYLW
-344 SYANG
+344 SES
-349 GTVPNTGTVDKATNQ
+349 VDKTTNSS
-364 GVGSLSTW
+364 GGLYPYTDTS
-372 SDRTKTTENN
+372 KTTQNN
-382 IDTFISAPF
+382 ADVYISAPF

-404 MYNQSKNDTWYSGS
+404 MYNQSELTDRYYGS
-418 PTLSGAT
+418 PTLDNGT
-425 IDFDDINMPLAGDI
+425 IDFNNFTPSKIIGSINNNVANP
-439 SNTNLYQVPNKT
+439 SNKT
-451 TQTGAYLAGKFILL
+451 TQTGVYLAGKFTLL
-465 EPLKLITGVRVSNWK
+465 EPLKLVTGVRVSNWE
-480 YESEDGV
+480 YESEDG
-487 NNRKFNNEVTPYAGL
+487 NGNRKYNNKVTPYAGL
-502 VFDFLDDYSWYA
+502 IYDFLEDYSWYA

-520 KPEDKRNVNGEYL
+520 KPENKQDANQQYL
-533 DPRNGNSLETGL
+533 DPREGKSYETGL
-545 KGEFLDGQLNASLAV
+545 KGEFFDKQLNASMSV
-560 FKTQQDNVAEAI
+560 FLTQQDNVAEKI
-572 DNVFIPDANGDPTK
+572 GSIKIGDEFKDVYSSTD
-586 EQAYRSVDGVESK
+586 SVESK
-599 GIEFELDGKITNN
+599 GFEIELDGKITNN

-662 EAYKDEAARRITQ
+662 EAYKDEAAGRITQ

>member
-1 MYNSPTLNRFK
+1 
-12 VSPLMLA
+12 MLA

-49 QAEEENPAVTGGA
+49 QAEKENPAVTEGT

-126 RGFDVDYYLFDS
+126 RGFDVDYYLFDG
-138 VPSTVGMDASD
+138 VPSSSELDIASD
-149 PDLTMYDRVELV
+149 PDLSMYDRVELV

-177 INMIRKHADSKELT
+177 INMIRKHANAKELT
-191 GRLSTSFGSWDNYS
+191 GTLSSSYGSWNAWNS
-205 STVDISAPLTRDG
+205 MADISAPLNADG
-218 DVRGRLVVKHE
+218 TVRGRVVVKHE
-229 TKDSFMDG
+229 STDSFADL
-237 YEKENNVLYGVIDA
+237 YEKENNLFYGVLDA
-251 DLTDSTYVS
+251 DLTDSTYLS

-266 NLERD
+266 ELDRS
-271 GVRWGGLPAFYSDGT
+271 GIKWGGLPAFYNDGSLT
-286 RTNFDRSKII
+286 DFDRDLTVT
-296 SSDWTYWD
+296 SDWTYWN
-304 TDTIS
+304 TNTTT
-309 AFATMK
+309 AFAQFK
-315 QKLFK
+315 QKLFN
-320 DVNLNIN
+320 DITLNVN
-327 YSYRELKQE
+327 YDYREIDAE
-336 TALLYFGP
+336 TALLYLW
-344 SYANG
+344 SES
-349 GTVPNTGTVDKATNQ
+349 VDKTTNSS
-364 GVGSLSTW
+364 GGLYPYTDTS
-372 SDRTKTTENN
+372 KTTQNN
-382 IDTFISAPF
+382 ADVYISAPF

-404 MYNQSKNDTWYSGS
+404 MYNQSELTDRYYGS
-418 PTLSGAT
+418 PTLDNGT
-425 IDFDDINMPLAGDI
+425 IDFNNFTPSKIIGSINNNVANP
-439 SNTNLYQVPNKT
+439 SNKT
-451 TQTGAYLAGKFILL
+451 TQTGVYLAGKFTLL
-465 EPLKLITGVRVSNWK
+465 EPLKLVTGVRVSNWE
-480 YESEDGV
+480 YESEDG
-487 NNRKFNNEVTPYAGL
+487 NGNRKYNNKVTPYAGL
-502 VFDFLDDYSWYA
+502 IYDFLEDYSWYA

-520 KPEDKRNVNGEYL
+520 KPENKQDANQQYL
-533 DPRNGNSLETGL
+533 DPREGKSYETGL
-545 KGEFLDGQLNASLAV
+545 KGEFFDKQLNASMSV
-560 FKTQQDNVAEAI
+560 FLTQQDNVAEKI
-572 DNVFIPDANGDPTK
+572 GSIKIGDEFKDVYSSTD
-586 EQAYRSVDGVESK
+586 SVESK
-599 GIEFELDGKITNN
+599 GFEIELDGKITNN

>member
-49 QAEEENPAVTGGA
+49 QAEEENPAVTEGT

-126 RGFDVDYYLFDS
+126 RGFDVDYYLFDG
-138 VPSTVGMDASD
+138 VPSSSELDIASD
-149 PDLTMYDRVELV
+149 PDLSMYDRVELV

-177 INMIRKHADSKELT
+177 INMIRKHANAKELT
-191 GRLSTSFGSWDNYS
+191 GTLSSSYGSWNAWNS
-205 STVDISAPLTRDG
+205 MADISAPLNADG
-218 DVRGRLVVKHE
+218 TVRGRVVVKHE
-229 TKDSFMDG
+229 STDSFADL
-237 YEKENNVLYGVIDA
+237 YEKENNLFYGVLDA
-251 DLTDSTYVS
+251 DLTDSTYLS

-266 NLERD
+266 ELDRS
-271 GVRWGGLPAFYSDGT
+271 GIKWGGLPAFYDDGSLT
-286 RTNFDRSKII
+286 DFDRDLTVT
-296 SSDWTYWD
+296 SDWTYWN
-304 TDTIS
+304 TNTTT
-309 AFATMK
+309 AFAQFK
-315 QKLFK
+315 QKLFN
-320 DVNLNIN
+320 DITLNVN
-327 YSYRELKQE
+327 YDYREIDAE
-336 TALLYFGP
+336 TALLYLW
-344 SYANG
+344 SES
-349 GTVPNTGTVDKATNQ
+349 VDKTTNSS
-364 GVGSLSTW
+364 GGLYPYTDTS
-372 SDRTKTTENN
+372 KTTQNN
-382 IDTFISAPF
+382 ADVYISAPF

-404 MYNQSKNDTWYSGS
+404 MYNQSELTDRYYGS
-418 PTLSGAT
+418 PTLDNGT
-425 IDFDDINMPLAGDI
+425 IDFNNFTPSKIIGSINNNVANP
-439 SNTNLYQVPNKT
+439 SNKT
-451 TQTGAYLAGKFILL
+451 TQTGAYLAGKFTLL
-465 EPLKLITGVRVSNWK
+465 EPLKLVTGVRVSNWE
-480 YESEDGV
+480 YESEDG
-487 NNRKFNNEVTPYAGL
+487 NGNRKYNNKVTPYAGL
-502 VFDFLDDYSWYA
+502 IYDFLEDYSWYA

-520 KPEDKRNVNGEYL
+520 KPENKQDANQQYL
-533 DPRNGNSLETGL
+533 DPREGKSYETGL
-545 KGEFLDGQLNASLAV
+545 KGEFFDKQLNASMSV
-560 FKTQQDNVAEAI
+560 FLTQQDNVAEKI
-572 DNVFIPDANGDPTK
+572 GSIKIGDEFKDVYSSTD
-586 EQAYRSVDGVESK
+586 SVESK
-599 GIEFELDGKITNN
+599 GFEIELDGKITNN

-662 EAYKDEAARRITQ
+662 EAYKDEAAGRITQ

-684 AAYQVDQNIKLQL
+684 AAYQIDQNIKLQL

>member
-27 PTLVS
+27 PTLAS
-32 AASTVGNESTQL
+32 AAAIDNESTRL

-49 QAEEENPAVTGGA
+49 QAEKENPAVTEGT

-126 RGFDVDYYLFDS
+126 RGFDVDYYLFDG
-138 VPSTVGMDASD
+138 VPSSSELDIASD
-149 PDLTMYDRVELV
+149 PDLSMYDRVELV

-177 INMIRKHADSKELT
+177 INMIRKHANAKELT
-191 GRLSTSFGSWDNYS
+191 GTLSSSYGSWNAWNS
-205 STVDISAPLTRDG
+205 MADISAPLNADG
-218 DVRGRLVVKHE
+218 TVRGRVVVKHE
-229 TKDSFMDG
+229 STDSFADL
-237 YEKENNVLYGVIDA
+237 YEKENNLFYGVLDA
-251 DLTDSTYVS
+251 DLTDSTYLS

-266 NLERD
+266 ELDRS
-271 GVRWGGLPAFYSDGT
+271 GIKWGGLPAFYNDGSLT
-286 RTNFDRSKII
+286 DFDRDLTVT
-296 SSDWTYWD
+296 SDWTYWN
-304 TDTIS
+304 TNTTT
-309 AFATMK
+309 AFAQFK
-315 QKLFK
+315 QKLFN
-320 DVNLNIN
+320 DITLNVN
-327 YSYRELKQE
+327 YDYREIDAE
-336 TALLYFGP
+336 TALLYLW
-344 SYANG
+344 SES
-349 GTVPNTGTVDKATNQ
+349 VDKTTNSS
-364 GVGSLSTW
+364 GGLYPYTDTS
-372 SDRTKTTENN
+372 KTTQNN
-382 IDTFISAPF
+382 ADVYISAPF

-404 MYNQSKNDTWYSGS
+404 MYNQSELTDRYYGS
-418 PTLSGAT
+418 PTLDNGT
-425 IDFDDINMPLAGDI
+425 IDFNNFTPSKIIGSINNNVA
-439 SNTNLYQVPNKT
+439 NLSNKT
-451 TQTGAYLAGKFILL
+451 TQTGAYLAGKFTLL
-465 EPLKLITGVRVSNWK
+465 EPLKLVTGVRVSNWE
-480 YESEDGV
+480 YESADGKG
-487 NNRKFNNEVTPYAGL
+487 NRKFDNKVTPYAGL
-502 VFDFLDDYSWYA
+502 IYDFLEDYSWYA

-520 KPEDKRNVNGEYL
+520 KPENKQDANQQYL
-533 DPRNGNSLETGL
+533 DPREGKSYETGL
-545 KGEFLDGQLNASLAV
+545 KGEFFDKQLNASMSV
-560 FKTQQDNVAEAI
+560 FLTQQNNVAEKSGSIEI
-572 DNVFIPDANGDPTK
+572 DNKP
-586 EQAYRSVDGVESK
+586 VDVYSSTDSVESK
-599 GIEFELDGKITNN
+599 GFEIELDGKITNN

-662 EAYKDEAARRITQ
+662 EAYKDEAAGRITQ

>member
-27 PTLVS
+27 PTFVS

-49 QAEEENPAVTGGA
+49 QAEKENPAVTEGT

-126 RGFDVDYYLFDS
+126 RGFDVDYYLFDG
-138 VPSTVGMDASD
+138 VPSSSELDIASD
-149 PDLTMYDRVELV
+149 PDLSMYDRVELV

-177 INMIRKHADSKELT
+177 INMIRKHANAKELT
-191 GRLSTSFGSWDNYS
+191 GTLSSSYGSWNAWNS
-205 STVDISAPLTRDG
+205 MADISAPLNADG
-218 DVRGRLVVKHE
+218 TVRGRVVVKHE
-229 TKDSFMDG
+229 STDSFADL
-237 YEKENNVLYGVIDA
+237 YEKENNLFYGVLDA
-251 DLTDSTYVS
+251 VLTDSTYLS

-266 NLERD
+266 ELDRS
-271 GVRWGGLPAFYSDGT
+271 GIKWGGLPAFYNDGSLT
-286 RTNFDRSKII
+286 DFDRDLTVT
-296 SSDWTYWD
+296 SDRTYWN
-304 TDTIS
+304 TNTTT
-309 AFATMK
+309 AFAQFK
-315 QKLFK
+315 QKLFN
-320 DVNLNIN
+320 DITLNVN
-327 YSYRELKQE
+327 YDYREIDAE
-336 TALLYFGP
+336 TALLYLW
-344 SYANG
+344 SES
-349 GTVPNTGTVDKATNQ
+349 VDKTTNSS
-364 GVGSLSTW
+364 GGLYPYTDTS
-372 SDRTKTTENN
+372 KTMQNN
-382 IDTFISAPF
+382 ANVYISAPF

-404 MYNQSKNDTWYSGS
+404 MYNQSELTDRYYGS
-418 PTLSGAT
+418 PTLDNGT
-425 IDFDDINMPLAGDI
+425 IDFNNFTPSKIIGSINNNVENP
-439 SNTNLYQVPNKT
+439 SNKT
-451 TQTGAYLAGKFILL
+451 TQTGAYLAGKFTLV
-465 EPLKLITGVRVSNWK
+465 EPLKLVTGVRVSNWE
-480 YESEDGV
+480 YESEDG
-487 NNRKFNNEVTPYAGL
+487 NGNRKYNNKVTPYAGL
-502 VFDFLDDYSWYA
+502 IYDFLEDYSWYA

-520 KPEDKRNVNGEYL
+520 KPENKQDANQQYL
-533 DPRNGNSLETGL
+533 DPREGKSYETGL
-545 KGEFLDGQLNASLAV
+545 KGEFFDKQLNASMSV
-560 FKTQQDNVAEAI
+560 FLTQQDNVAEKI
-572 DNVFIPDANGDPTK
+572 GSIKIGDEFKDVYSSTD
-586 EQAYRSVDGVESK
+586 SVESK
-599 GIEFELDGKITNN
+599 GFEIELDGKITNN

-662 EAYKDEAARRITQ
+662 EAYKDETAGRITQ

>member
-49 QAEEENPAVTGGA
+49 QAEKENPAVTEGT

-126 RGFDVDYYLFDS
+126 RGFDVDYYLFDG
-138 VPSTVGMDASD
+138 VPSSSELDIASD
-149 PDLTMYDRVELV
+149 PDLSMYDRVELV

-177 INMIRKHADSKELT
+177 INMIRKHANAKELT
-191 GRLSTSFGSWDNYS
+191 GTLSSSYGSWNAWNS
-205 STVDISAPLTRDG
+205 MADISAPLNADG
-218 DVRGRLVVKHE
+218 TVRGRVVVKHE
-229 TKDSFMDG
+229 STDSFADL
-237 YEKENNVLYGVIDA
+237 YEKENNLFYGVLDA
-251 DLTDSTYVS
+251 DLTDSTYLS
-260 VGASYQ
+260 VGSSYQ
-266 NLERD
+266 ELDRS
-271 GVRWGGLPAFYSDGT
+271 GIKWGGLPAFYNDGSLT
-286 RTNFDRSKII
+286 DFDRDLTVT
-296 SSDWTYWD
+296 SDWTYWN
-304 TDTIS
+304 TNTTTV
-309 AFATMK
+309 FAQFK
-315 QKLFK
+315 QKLFN
-320 DVNLNIN
+320 DITLNVN
-327 YSYRELKQE
+327 YDYREIDAE
-336 TALLYFGP
+336 TALLYLW
-344 SYANG
+344 SES
-349 GTVPNTGTVDKATNQ
+349 VDKTTNSS
-364 GVGSLSTW
+364 GGLYPYTDTS
-372 SDRTKTTENN
+372 KTTQNN
-382 IDTFISAPF
+382 ADVYISAPF

-404 MYNQSKNDTWYSGS
+404 MYNQSELTDRYYGS
-418 PTLSGAT
+418 PTLDNGT
-425 IDFDDINMPLAGDI
+425 IDFNNFTPSKIIGSINNNVANP
-439 SNTNLYQVPNKT
+439 SNKT
-451 TQTGAYLAGKFILL
+451 TQTGVYLAGKFTLL
-465 EPLKLITGVRVSNWK
+465 EPLKLVTGVRVSNWE
-480 YESEDGV
+480 YESEDG
-487 NNRKFNNEVTPYAGL
+487 NGNRKYNNKVTPYAGL
-502 VFDFLDDYSWYA
+502 IYDFLEDYSWYA

-520 KPEDKRNVNGEYL
+520 KPENKQDANQQYL
-533 DPRNGNSLETGL
+533 DPREGKSYETGL
-545 KGEFLDGQLNASLAV
+545 KGEFFDKQLNASMSV
-560 FKTQQDNVAEAI
+560 FLTQQDNVAEKI
-572 DNVFIPDANGDPTK
+572 GSIKIGDEFKDVYSSTD
-586 EQAYRSVDGVESK
+586 SVESK
-599 GIEFELDGKITNN
+599 GFEIELDGKITNN

-662 EAYKDEAARRITQ
+662 EAYKDEAAGRITQ

>member
-49 QAEEENPAVTGGA
+49 QAEEENPAVTEGT

-126 RGFDVDYYLFDS
+126 RGFDVDYYLFDG
-138 VPSTVGMDASD
+138 VPSSSELDTASD
-149 PDLTMYDRVELV
+149 PDLSMYDRVELV
-161 KGANGLMTGAG
+161 KDANGLMTGAG

-177 INMIRKHADSKELT
+177 INMIRKHANAKELT
-191 GRLSTSFGSWDNYS
+191 GTLSSSYGSWNAWNS
-205 STVDISAPLTRDG
+205 MADISASLNADG
-218 DVRGRLVVKHE
+218 TVRGRVVVKHE
-229 TKDSFMDG
+229 STDSFADL
-237 YEKENNVLYGVIDA
+237 YEKENNLFYGVLDA
-251 DLTDSTYVS
+251 DLTDSTYLS

-266 NLERD
+266 ELDRS
-271 GVRWGGLPAFYSDGT
+271 GIKWGGLPAFYNDGSLT
-286 RTNFDRSKII
+286 DFDRDLTVT
-296 SSDWTYWD
+296 SDWTYWN
-304 TDTIS
+304 TNTTT
-309 AFATMK
+309 AFAQFK
-315 QKLFK
+315 QKLFN
-320 DVNLNIN
+320 DITLNVN
-327 YSYRELKQE
+327 YDYREIDAE
-336 TALLYFGP
+336 TALLYLW
-344 SYANG
+344 SES
-349 GTVPNTGTVDKATNQ
+349 VDKATNSSA
-364 GVGSLSTW
+364 GLYPYTDTS
-372 SDRTKTTENN
+372 KTTQNN
-382 IDTFISAPF
+382 ADVYISAPF

-404 MYNQSKNDTWYSGS
+404 MYNQSELTDRYYGS
-418 PTLSGAT
+418 PTLDNGT
-425 IDFDDINMPLAGDI
+425 IDFNNFTPSKIIGSINNNVANP
-439 SNTNLYQVPNKT
+439 SNKT
-451 TQTGAYLAGKFILL
+451 TQTGAYLAGKFTLL
-465 EPLKLITGVRVSNWK
+465 EPLKLVTGVRVSNWE
-480 YESEDGV
+480 YESEDG
-487 NNRKFNNEVTPYAGL
+487 NGNRKYNNKVTPYAGL
-502 VFDFLDDYSWYA
+502 IYDFLEDYSWYA

-520 KPEDKRNVNGEYL
+520 KPENKQDANQQYL
-533 DPRNGNSLETGL
+533 DPREGKSYETGL
-545 KGEFLDGQLNASLAV
+545 KGEFFDKQLNASMSV
-560 FKTQQDNVAEAI
+560 FLTQQDNVAEKI
-572 DNVFIPDANGDPTK
+572 GSIKIGDEFKDVYSSTD
-586 EQAYRSVDGVESK
+586 SVESK
-599 GIEFELDGKITNN
+599 GFEIELDGKITNN

-631 VQTTAARTSANL
+631 VQTTAVRTSANL

-662 EAYKDEAARRITQ
+662 EAYKDEAAGRITQ

-684 AAYQVDQNIKLQL
+684 AAYQIDQNIKLQL

>member
-49 QAEEENPAVTGGA
+49 QAEKENPAVTEGT

-126 RGFDVDYYLFDS
+126 RGFDVDYYLFDG
-138 VPSTVGMDASD
+138 VPSSSELDIASD
-149 PDLTMYDRVELV
+149 PDLSMYDRVELV

-177 INMIRKHADSKELT
+177 INMIRKHANSKELT
-191 GRLSTSFGSWDNYS
+191 GTLSSSYGSWNAWNS
-205 STVDISAPLTRDG
+205 MADISAPLNADG
-218 DVRGRLVVKHE
+218 TVRGRVVVKHE
-229 TKDSFMDG
+229 STDSFADL
-237 YEKENNVLYGVIDA
+237 YEKENNLFYGVLDA
-251 DLTDSTYVS
+251 DLTDSTYLS

-266 NLERD
+266 ELDRS
-271 GVRWGGLPAFYSDGT
+271 GIKWGGLPAFYNDGSLT
-286 RTNFDRSKII
+286 DFDRDLTVT
-296 SSDWTYWD
+296 SDWTYWN
-304 TDTIS
+304 TNTTT
-309 AFATMK
+309 AFAQFK
-315 QKLFK
+315 QKLFN
-320 DVNLNIN
+320 DITLNVN
-327 YSYRELKQE
+327 YDYREIDAE
-336 TALLYFGP
+336 TALLYLW
-344 SYANG
+344 SES
-349 GTVPNTGTVDKATNQ
+349 VDKTTNSS
-364 GVGSLSTW
+364 GGLYPYTDTS
-372 SDRTKTTENN
+372 KTTQNN
-382 IDTFISAPF
+382 ADVYISAPF

-404 MYNQSKNDTWYSGS
+404 MYNQSELTDRYYGS
-418 PTLSGAT
+418 PTLDNGT
-425 IDFDDINMPLAGDI
+425 IDFNNFTPSKIIGSINNNVANP
-439 SNTNLYQVPNKT
+439 SNKT
-451 TQTGAYLAGKFILL
+451 TQTGVYLAGKFTLL
-465 EPLKLITGVRVSNWK
+465 EPLKLVTGVRVSNWE
-480 YESEDGV
+480 YESEDG
-487 NNRKFNNEVTPYAGL
+487 NGNRKYNNKVTPYAGL
-502 VFDFLDDYSWYA
+502 IYDFLEDYSWYA

-520 KPEDKRNVNGEYL
+520 KPENKQDANQQYL
-533 DPRNGNSLETGL
+533 DPREGKSYETGL
-545 KGEFLDGQLNASLAV
+545 KGEFFDKQLNASMSV
-560 FKTQQDNVAEAI
+560 FLTQQDNVAEKI
-572 DNVFIPDANGDPTK
+572 GSIKIGDEFKDVYSSTD
-586 EQAYRSVDGVESK
+586 SVESK
-599 GIEFELDGKITNN
+599 GFEIELDGKITNN

-618 VAHFNVEDANGKK
+618 VAHFNAEDANGKK

-662 EAYKDEAARRITQ
+662 EAYKDEAAGRITQ

>member
-1 MYNSPTLNRFK
+1 MYNSPTLNRSK

-49 QAEEENPAVTGGA
+49 QAEKENPAVTEGT

-100 NSFQDMLNSVTGVT
+100 NSFQDMLNSVIGVT

-126 RGFDVDYYLFDS
+126 RGFDVDYYLFDG
-138 VPSTVGMDASD
+138 VPSSSELDIASD
-149 PDLTMYDRVELV
+149 PDLSMYDRVELV

-177 INMIRKHADSKELT
+177 INMIRKHANAKELT
-191 GRLSTSFGSWDNYS
+191 GTLSSSYGSWNAWNS
-205 STVDISAPLTRDG
+205 MADISAPLNADG
-218 DVRGRLVVKHE
+218 TVRGRVVVKHE
-229 TKDSFMDG
+229 STDSFADL
-237 YEKENNVLYGVIDA
+237 YEKENNLFYGVLDA
-251 DLTDSTYVS
+251 DLTDSTYLS

-266 NLERD
+266 ELDRS
-271 GVRWGGLPAFYSDGT
+271 GIKWGGLPAFYNDGSLT
-286 RTNFDRSKII
+286 DFDRDLTVT
-296 SSDWTYWD
+296 SDWTYWN
-304 TDTIS
+304 TNTTT
-309 AFATMK
+309 AFAQFK
-315 QKLFK
+315 QKLFN
-320 DVNLNIN
+320 DITLNVN
-327 YSYRELKQE
+327 YDYREIDAE
-336 TALLYFGP
+336 TALLYLW
-344 SYANG
+344 SES
-349 GTVPNTGTVDKATNQ
+349 VDKTTNSS
-364 GVGSLSTW
+364 GGLYPYTDTS
-372 SDRTKTTENN
+372 KTTQNN
-382 IDTFISAPF
+382 ADVYISAPF

-404 MYNQSKNDTWYSGS
+404 MYNQSELTDRYYGS
-418 PTLSGAT
+418 PTLDNGT
-425 IDFDDINMPLAGDI
+425 IDFNNFTPSKIIGSINNNVANP
-439 SNTNLYQVPNKT
+439 SNKT
-451 TQTGAYLAGKFILL
+451 TQTGAYLAGKFTLL
-465 EPLKLITGVRVSNWK
+465 EPLKLVTGVRVSNWE
-480 YESEDGV
+480 YESEDG
-487 NNRKFNNEVTPYAGL
+487 NGNRKYNNKVTPYAGL
-502 VFDFLDDYSWYA
+502 IYDFLEDYSWYA

-520 KPEDKRNVNGEYL
+520 KPENKQDANQQYL
-533 DPRNGNSLETGL
+533 DPREGKSYETGL
-545 KGEFLDGQLNASLAV
+545 KGEFFDKQLNASMSV
-560 FKTQQDNVAEAI
+560 FLTQQDNVAEKI
-572 DNVFIPDANGDPTK
+572 GSIKIGDEFKDVYSSTD
-586 EQAYRSVDGVESK
+586 SVESK
-599 GIEFELDGKITNN
+599 GFEIELDGKITNN

-648 LDKWSLGGGLNYKS
+648 LYKWSLGGGLNYKS
-662 EAYKDEAARRITQ
+662 EAYKDEAAVRITQ

>member
-32 AASTVGNESTQL
+32 AAAIDNESTQL

-49 QAEEENPAVTGGA
+49 QAEEENPAVTEGT

-126 RGFDVDYYLFDS
+126 RGFDVDYYLFDG
-138 VPSTVGMDASD
+138 VPSSSELDIASD
-149 PDLTMYDRVELV
+149 PDLSMYDRVELV

-177 INMIRKHADSKELT
+177 INMIRKHANAKELT
-191 GRLSTSFGSWDNYS
+191 GTLSSSYGSWNAWNS
-205 STVDISAPLTRDG
+205 MADISAPLNADG
-218 DVRGRLVVKHE
+218 TVRGRVVVKHE
-229 TKDSFMDG
+229 STDSFADL
-237 YEKENNVLYGVIDA
+237 YEKENNLFYGVLDA
-251 DLTDSTYVS
+251 DLTDSTYLS

-266 NLERD
+266 ELDRS
-271 GVRWGGLPAFYSDGT
+271 GIKWGGLPAFYNDGSLT
-286 RTNFDRSKII
+286 DFDRDLTVT
-296 SSDWTYWD
+296 SDWTYWN
-304 TDTIS
+304 TNTTTV
-309 AFATMK
+309 FAQFK
-315 QKLFK
+315 QKLFN
-320 DVNLNIN
+320 DITLNVN
-327 YSYRELKQE
+327 YDYREIDAE
-336 TALLYFGP
+336 TALLYLW
-344 SYANG
+344 SES
-349 GTVPNTGTVDKATNQ
+349 VDKTTNSS
-364 GVGSLSTW
+364 GGLYPYTDTS
-372 SDRTKTTENN
+372 KTTQNN
-382 IDTFISAPF
+382 ADVYISAPF
-391 TLGGLQQEVVAGF
+391 TLGGLQQEVIAGF
-404 MYNQSKNDTWYSGS
+404 MYNQSELTDRYYGS
-418 PTLSGAT
+418 PTLDNGT
-425 IDFDDINMPLAGDI
+425 IDFNNFTPSKIIGSINNNVANP
-439 SNTNLYQVPNKT
+439 SNKT
-451 TQTGAYLAGKFILL
+451 TQTGVYLAGKFTLL
-465 EPLKLITGVRVSNWK
+465 EPLKLVTGVRVSNWE
-480 YESEDGV
+480 YESEDG
-487 NNRKFNNEVTPYAGL
+487 NGNRKYNNKVTPYAGL
-502 VFDFLDDYSWYA
+502 IYDFLEDYSWYA

-520 KPEDKRNVNGEYL
+520 KPENKQDANQQYL
-533 DPRNGNSLETGL
+533 DPREGKSYETGL
-545 KGEFLDGQLNASLAV
+545 KGEFFDKQLNASMSV
-560 FKTQQDNVAEAI
+560 FLTQQDNVAEKI
-572 DNVFIPDANGDPTK
+572 GSIKIGDEFKDVYSSTD
-586 EQAYRSVDGVESK
+586 SVESK
-599 GIEFELDGKITNN
+599 GFEIELDGKITNN

-662 EAYKDEAARRITQ
+662 EAYKDEAAGRITQ

>member
-49 QAEEENPAVTGGA
+49 QAEEENPAVTEGT

-126 RGFDVDYYLFDS
+126 RGFDVDYYLFDG
-138 VPSTVGMDASD
+138 VPSSSELDIASD
-149 PDLTMYDRVELV
+149 PDLSMYDRVELV

-177 INMIRKHADSKELT
+177 INMIRKHANAKELT
-191 GRLSTSFGSWDNYS
+191 GTLSSSYGSWNAWNS
-205 STVDISAPLTRDG
+205 MADISAPLNADG
-218 DVRGRLVVKHE
+218 TVRGRVVVKHE
-229 TKDSFMDG
+229 STDSFADL
-237 YEKENNVLYGVIDA
+237 YEKENNLFYGVLDA
-251 DLTDSTYVS
+251 DLTDSTYLS

-266 NLERD
+266 ELDRS
-271 GVRWGGLPAFYSDGT
+271 GIKWGGLPAFYNDGSLT
-286 RTNFDRSKII
+286 DFDRDLTVT
-296 SSDWTYWD
+296 SDWTYWN
-304 TDTIS
+304 TNTTT
-309 AFATMK
+309 AFAQFK
-315 QKLFK
+315 QKLFN
-320 DVNLNIN
+320 DITLNVN
-327 YSYRELKQE
+327 YDYREIDAE
-336 TALLYFGP
+336 TALLYLW
-344 SYANG
+344 SES
-349 GTVPNTGTVDKATNQ
+349 VDKTTNSS
-364 GVGSLSTW
+364 GGLYPYTDTS
-372 SDRTKTTENN
+372 KTMQNN
-382 IDTFISAPF
+382 ADVYISAPF

-404 MYNQSKNDTWYSGS
+404 MYNQSELTDRYYGS
-418 PTLSGAT
+418 PTLDNGT
-425 IDFDDINMPLAGDI
+425 IDFNNFTPSKIIGSINNNVENP
-439 SNTNLYQVPNKT
+439 SNKT
-451 TQTGAYLAGKFILL
+451 TQTGAYLAGKFTLV
-465 EPLKLITGVRVSNWK
+465 EPLKLVTGVRVSNWE
-480 YESEDGV
+480 YESEDG
-487 NNRKFNNEVTPYAGL
+487 NGNRKYNNKVTPYAGL
-502 VFDFLDDYSWYA
+502 IYDFLEDYSWYA

-520 KPEDKRNVNGEYL
+520 KPENKQDANQQYL
-533 DPRNGNSLETGL
+533 DPREGKSYETGL
-545 KGEFLDGQLNASLAV
+545 KGEFFDKQLNASMSV
-560 FKTQQDNVAEAI
+560 FLTQQDNVAEKI
-572 DNVFIPDANGDPTK
+572 GSIKIGDEFKDVYSSTD
-586 EQAYRSVDGVESK
+586 SVESK
-599 GIEFELDGKITNN
+599 GFEIELDGKITNN

-662 EAYKDEAARRITQ
+662 EAYKDETAGRITQ